1 MPDIEFIRSEIERR
15 RHQVQRQRGEI
26 RQPQRD
32 GIPSISAEAL
42 LDRMLNKIDDLCAE
56 RNRLKKKQPTKALV
70 DGVKTI
76 SFDPMLGRGI
86 AVGAMRSST
95 SGGVVMRSSASL
107 SSSPLSVITAV

>member
-42 LDRMLNKIDDLCAE
+42 LDRMLNKIDDLRAE
-56 RNRLKKKQPTKALV
+56 SKRLKHQP
-70 DGVKTI
+70 
-76 SFDPMLGRGI
+76 R
-86 AVGAMRSST
+86 
-95 SGGVVMRSSASL
+95 
-107 SSSPLSVITAV
+107 